1 MRAFVLTG
9 AAIVLATASLQ
20 NFAAEQAVPPAST
33 AAIPAGAYTLDKAHA
48 SLLFRVD
55 HLGFSNYTGRF
66 SRFDAKLQ
74 FDPAKPEASSVTV
87 TIDPASLQVEN
98 PPEGFVKTLTGA
110 DWLDA
115 VKFPQMVFKSKKVT
129 RSGKDQ
135 LRIDGDLTLHGVS
148 APVTLTAKFNG
159 GYAGHQYDPQARIGF
174 SARGSLK
181 RSAFGIANG
190 IPAPGSNMGVSDAV
204 EVIVE
209 AEFSGPPLA
218 GAKK

>member
-1 MRAFVLTG
+1 MKALVLAG
-9 AAIVLATASLQ
+9 AATLFATVSLQ
-20 NFAAEQAVPPAST
+20 NFAAEQAVPSAST

-115 VKFPQMVFKSKKVT
+115 VKFPQMTFKSKKVT
-129 RSGKDQ
+129 RVGKE

-159 GYAGHQYDPQARIGF
+159 GYAGHPYDPNARIGF

-181 RSAFGIANG
+181 RSAFGVANG

-218 GAKK
+218 GARK

>member
-1 MRAFVLTG
+1 MKAFVLTG
-9 AAIVLATASLQ
+9 AALLLATASLQ
-20 NFAAEQAVPPAST
+20 NFAAEQAVPSAST
-33 AAIPAGAYTLDKAHA
+33 AAIPAGAYQLDKAHA

-148 APVTLTAKFNG
+148 APMTLTAKFNG
-159 GYAGHQYDPQARIGF
+159 GYAGHPYDPHARIGF
-174 SARGSLK
+174 SARGSMK
-181 RSAFGIANG
+181 RSAFGVSNG

-209 AEFSGPPLA
+209 AEFTGPPLA

>member
-209 AEFSGPPLA
+209 AEFSGPPPA

>member
-1 MRAFVLTG
+1 MKALALAG
-9 AAIVLATASLQ
+9 AAALFATVSLQ
-20 NFAAEQAVPPAST
+20 NFAAEQVVPSAST

-98 PPEGFVKTLTGA
+98 PPEGFVKTLTGP

-115 VKFPQMVFKSKKVT
+115 PKFPQMTFKSKKVT
-129 RSGKDQ
+129 RVGKE

-159 GYAGHQYDPQARIGF
+159 GYAGHPFDPNARIGF

-181 RSAFGIANG
+181 RSAFGVAYG

-218 GAKK
+218 DAKK